1 MTYLIFIL
9 YTLAVFGDY
18 YRQNIINTWAFV
30 LDRLNIGLVLF
41 TVLILSDL

>member
-30 LDRLNIGLVLF
+30 LLNIGLVLF